1 MSKSNGGSQL
11 EGRKLSS
18 FALHQML
25 AGFHGGNAET
35 GSGKTSAGNLEPLKL
50 FLVQIFL
57 LQDDG
62 LGHMTVEVSSGLII
76 L

>member
-1 MSKSNGGSQL
+1 
-11 EGRKLSS
+11 
-18 FALHQML
+18 ML

-62 LGHMTVEVSSGLII
+62 LGHMTAEVSSGLII